1 MNRWTVCL
9 NKLVKFVFFKKVL
22 IRVFFTKKHSSA
34 ENVLF
39 FQIFLHIT
47 LFFYKHSG
55 FFFLVFFLEAVKDQ
69 TQHAYWAFYFAYK
82 ICSNFLDHSKS
93 MYALMEGI
101 GGTPKT
107 CENVQEEG
115 RYSKVYV
122 NRKCSFKRVFS
133 HLNCL
138 FLLLTSL
145 MGKWKL

>member
-1 MNRWTVCL
+1 MNGWTVCL

-55 FFFLVFFLEAVKDQ
+55 FFFGFFFGGGEGSDSACL
-69 TQHAYWAFYFAYK
+69 HYFAYK
-82 ICSNFLDHSKS
+82 IYSNFWDHSKS